1 MRFVADS
8 EVSRLAAC
16 CALTTALLAAGTA
29 PSTAFAGRA
38 RFSAPIEVDVG
49 RYPFR
54 VATADFNRDGRPDLA
69 TADNGSHTV
78 SVALGR
84 GDGSFRTRVRRYST
98 ARETADVAAADV
110 NADGRPDLI
119 ASSANRRG
127 AVTVLINQG
136 AGRFKRTRIYTTGA
150 AAPAVAVADV
160 NRDGRPDVLTA
171 NLGRRDLAVLI
182 NRGGGRFAAARRFA
196 GAGGATDLDVGDL
209 NGDGNADVVLATANW
224 GKVVAIRLGDGT
236 GNFGTETSMTAGRD
250 PDGLT
255 LVDLNRDG
263 HLDLAVTNAE
273 SDTISVFLGAGDGT
287 IGPSMTYH
295 ARGSPDAVVAGD
307 FNLDGIPDLASSAG
321 IWSPTVAL
329 GRGDGT
335 FRAPYDLLWLF
346 YEGAATADFNR
357 DGRPD
362 LAFVTATRYPNAFV
376 FLNWTGRKAPPCV
389 VLDVRADSL
398 SVAEHA
404 VREGGC
410 RVGHIQRHFSPHVP
424 KNEVISERPRRGT
437 VLSSRS
443 PVDLVVSRGRR

>member
-1 MRFVADS
+1 
-8 EVSRLAAC
+8 
-16 CALTTALLAAGTA
+16 
-29 PSTAFAGRA
+29 
-38 RFSAPIEVDVG
+38 VDVG

-84 GDGSFRTRVRRYST
+84 GDGSFRTHVRRYSS

-110 NADGRPDLI
+110 NGDGRVDLI

-127 AVTVLINQG
+127 SVTVLINQG
-136 AGRFKRTRIYTTGA
+136 ADRFKRAAIYTTGA
-150 AAPAVAVADV
+150 SAPAVAVADV
-160 NRDGRPDVLTA
+160 NRDGLADVLTA
-171 NLGRRDLAVLI
+171 DLGDRDLAVLI
-182 NRGGGRFAAARRFA
+182 NRGGGHFAAARRFA
-196 GAGGATDLDVGDL
+196 GGRGATDLDIGDL
-209 NGDGNADVVLATANW
+209 NGDGNPDVALATADW

-236 GNFGTETSMTAGRD
+236 GSFGTERSVNAGRD

-255 LVDLNRDG
+255 LADLNRDG

-273 SDTISVFLGAGDGT
+273 SDTISVFLGAGDGSLV
-287 IGPSMTYH
+287 PSTTYH

-307 FNLDGIPDLASSAG
+307 FNLDGVLDLATSAG
-321 IWSPTVAL
+321 EWSPTVAI

-335 FRAPYDLLWLF
+335 FPRAHDLKWLF
-346 YEGAATADFNR
+346 YEGAATADFNG

-362 LAFVTATRYPNAFV
+362 LAFVTSSRYPNAFV
-376 FLNWTGRKAPPCV
+376 FLNWTGLEAAPCV
-389 VLDVRADSL
+389 ILDVRGDSL
-398 SVAEHA
+398 SFAKDA

-410 RVGHIQRHFSPHVP
+410 RVGYIQRRFSRHVP
-424 KNEVISERPRRGT
+424 KNEVISQRPRRGT

-443 PVDLVVSRGRR
+443 PVDLVVSRGRRAAGARLVALPR